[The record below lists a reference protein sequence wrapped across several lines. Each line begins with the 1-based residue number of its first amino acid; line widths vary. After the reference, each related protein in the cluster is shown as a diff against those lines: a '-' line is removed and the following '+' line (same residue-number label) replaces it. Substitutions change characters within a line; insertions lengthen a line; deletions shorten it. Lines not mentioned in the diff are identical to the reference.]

1 MRISD
6 WSSDVCSSDLNN
18 DGDYRVKAM
27 GLGMNFGVPISEY
40 DRVFLGATFER
51 NQIDLYDNSPLA
63 YREFVDQYGDS
74 TNALIFNVGWSKDTR
89 DSALAPTKGSYTRLK
104 GDFSTMA
111 LKYSLLTAQPQSSTQ
126 LTRHSPLALNVQVNY
141 GLRKRTPDN

>member
-1 MRISD
+1 MRISA
-6 WSSDVCSSDLNN
+6 WSSDVCSSDLSAYYRVTEPWDNN

-63 YREFVDQYGDS
+63 YRAFVRSEERRVGKECVS
-74 TNALIFNVGWSKDTR
+74 TCRSRWSPYPYK
-89 DSALAPTKGSYTRLK
+89 
-104 GDFSTMA
+104 
-111 LKYSLLTAQPQSSTQ
+111 Q
-126 LTRHSPLALNVQVNY
+126 N
-141 GLRKRTPDN
+141 